1 MEQKI
6 KMAAGIVAAAF
17 WLWVLASWANVIG
30 QNMTPCDTTAAW
42 NLFSI
47 VF

>member
-6 KMAAGIVAAAF
+6 KVAAGIMAAAF
-17 WLWVLASWANVIG
+17 CLWVLASWANVIG
-30 QNMTPCDTTAAW
+30 QNMTPGDTTAAW
-42 NLFSI
+42 NIFCL

>member
-6 KMAAGIVAAAF
+6 KMAAGIMAAAF
-17 WLWVLASWANVIG
+17 CLWVLASWANVIG
-30 QNMTPCDTTAAW
+30 QNMTPGDTTAVW
-42 NLFSI
+42 NFFSI